1 MACGEITLGSAA
13 DCDNLPAGGT
23 RAKAIVFN
31 YDDIVSYSEDP
42 EVGGVITDITL
53 KPGKYGYEF
62 TGLGNSFKKAENF
75 NRSASTGL
83 GTFKHSL
90 SIIIYERT
98 QEQKDNINDLKNGRF
113 VVVMFNRGDD
123 ADSIELYGKQVGV
136 ELQPG
141 TVRDAYANDGL
152 FVLSFATPEGDF
164 ENEKELPQSV
174 WITDYSTT
182 EAMLDALLPTS

>member
-23 RAKAIVFN
+23 RAKAVVFN
-31 YDDIVSYSEDP
+31 YDDIESYTEAS
-42 EVGGVITDITL
+42 GKITDITL
-53 KPGKYGYEF
+53 KAGKFGYEF

-83 GTFKHSL
+83 GTYKHSL

-98 QEQKDNINDLKNGRF
+98 QEQKDNIDSLKNGRF

-136 ELQPG
+136 ELQAG

-152 FVLSFATPEGDF
+152 FVLSFATPEGDV

-174 WITDYSTT
+174 WDTDYATT
-182 EAMLDALLPTS
+182 EAMIDALLATS